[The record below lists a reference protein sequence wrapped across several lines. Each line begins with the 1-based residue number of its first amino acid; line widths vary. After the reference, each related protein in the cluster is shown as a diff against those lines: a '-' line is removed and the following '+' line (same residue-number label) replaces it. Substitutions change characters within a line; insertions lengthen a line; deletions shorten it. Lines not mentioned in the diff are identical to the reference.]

1 MAPGRPLT
9 IGRRKWVGHMKKTL
23 AAQAAAKFL
32 AGAALVVLLLFLP
45 AGHTDYIKKVRW
57 RMIPLVW

>member
-1 MAPGRPLT
+1 
-9 IGRRKWVGHMKKTL
+9 MKKTL

-57 RMIPLVW
+57 RMIPFVW